1 MKKLLL
7 VLPVVAL
14 AACSSDIKDIEN
26 TMAQWACEQI
36 AKTSTHIV
44 YKCPSSLE
52 WVKNVKTLEPTGK
65 WVDWSGIDETKVS
78 EMAKDTEYTYVE
90 VAFDQPGWNKTCEED
105 YTMRTMLKE
114 PSEEDWAFVG
124 CR

>member
-7 VLPVVAL
+7 ILPVIAL
-14 AACSSDIKDIEN
+14 VGCNSDIKDIEK
-26 TMAQWACEQI
+26 TMTGCEKI
-36 AKTSTHIV
+36 ASTSTHIV

-52 WVKNVKTLEPTGK
+52 WIKNVKALQPTGK
-65 WVDWSGIDETKVS
+65 WVDISGIDETKVS
-78 EMAKDTEYTYVE
+78 EMAKDPEYTYVE
-90 VAFDQPGWNKTCEED
+90 FAFDQPGWTKLCKEN

-114 PSEEDWAFVG
+114 PGEDNWAFVG

>member
-7 VLPVVAL
+7 FLPVLAL
-14 AACSSDIKDIEN
+14 VGCNSDIKDIESIM
-26 TMAQWACEQI
+26 TGCEKI
-36 AKTSTHIV
+36 ASTSTHIV

-52 WVKNVKTLEPTGK
+52 FLKDIKTLQPTGQ
-65 WVDWSGIDETKVS
+65 WVDFSGVDETKLS
-78 EMAKDTEYTYVE
+78 EMAKDPEYTYIE
-90 VAFDQPGWNKTCEED
+90 FAFDQPGWNKSCKEN

-114 PSEEDWAFVG
+114 PSKDDWAFIG